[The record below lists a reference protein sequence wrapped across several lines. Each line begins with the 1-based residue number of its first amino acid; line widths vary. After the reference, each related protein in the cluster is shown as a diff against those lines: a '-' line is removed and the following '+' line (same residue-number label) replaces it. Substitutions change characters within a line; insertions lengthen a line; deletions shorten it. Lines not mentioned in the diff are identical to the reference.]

1 MNILTVDFRTRQVIK
16 VVEGKSELDDYHS
29 QDEENIAAFLDTMK
43 ATLSHEEYIMVLE
56 AISSTAHYR
65 DLVASHP
72 HLITLVD
79 DYFKLFDDHHLD

>member
-16 VVEGKSELDDYHS
+16 VVEGKSQDHHS
-29 QDEENIAAFLDTMK
+29 QAEENIAAFLDTMK

-72 HLITLVD
+72 HLIALVD
-79 DYFKLFDDHHLD
+79 DYSELFED

>member
-16 VVEGKSELDDYHS
+16 VVEGKSQDHHS

-72 HLITLVD
+72 HLIALVD
-79 DYFKLFDDHHLD
+79 DYFKLFGD